1 MKKASIFKAFSLVI
15 PVYNEEKRIKKSLER
30 IVQYLDKKC
39 DEYEIIIVDDGST
52 DRTLEVINEVS
63 NDRFRIIKS
72 EKNRGKGFAVKKG
85 MLTAKYEY
93 VLFSDA
99 DLSTPIEEIEK
110 FEQYAADFDI
120 IIGSRA
126 IKGSNIEIH
135 QSKFKEFLGRVGNR
149 LIQLV
154 LLPGIQDT
162 QCGFKLFNKKSTAIF
177 EKQTIDRWGFD
188 FEILWLARKMGFKI
202 KEVPVHWINDFGT
215 KVSGFSHYVK
225 TFRELLKIK
234 WNSMLKKYNFKKND

>member
-1 MKKASIFKAFSLVI
+1 MKKATVFKALSLVI

-30 IVQYLDKKC
+30 IVQYLDAVC
-39 DEYEIIIVDDGST
+39 FEYEIIIVDDGST
-52 DRTLEVINEVS
+52 DKTLEVINEVITS
-63 NDRFRIIKS
+63 RFQVIKLGQ
-72 EKNRGKGFAVKKG
+72 NRGKGFAVKKG
-85 MLTAKYEY
+85 MLAAKYEY

-110 FEQYAADFDI
+110 FEEYAEGFDI

-135 QSKFKEFLGRVGNR
+135 QTRFKEFLGRVGNR
-149 LIQLV
+149 LIQFI

-162 QCGFKLFNKKSTAIF
+162 QCGFKLFNRKSISVF
-177 EKQTIDRWGFD
+177 EKQTIERWGFD

-215 KVSGFSHYVK
+215 KVSGISQYFN
-225 TFRELLKIK
+225 TFNELLKIR
-234 WNSMLKKYNFKKND
+234 WNAMTNKYNFKKND